1 MYKLLALLVVTLFAF
16 SACGG
21 NDEEEFR
28 VALLAHSP
36 DSILDDGSF
45 NTGAWLGI
53 QRIARTHNLSDSQ
66 VQFFQPRIASDDER
80 INMIRDIV
88 EDWGANVIVMP
99 GHHFVASA
107 YIAQGMFPNT
117 RFILLDAIPQNP
129 AEENVV
135 ASNLIAVQY
144 AEHESGFLA
153 GYAAVMEGYR
163 NLGFTGGIA
172 IPPVQRFGHGFIQ
185 GAEHAASA
193 LGLSHGD
200 VQISYHYFGS
210 FGGDP
215 AFTVRAASWFASG
228 TEVIFTAAGGSN
240 HSVFAAAEDANAS
253 TIGVDSDQS
262 GDSHTVITSAVK
274 GLEASVYALINDYL
288 NNTWV
293 GGRVMIFD
301 AAIDGVGLVMGANNR
316 MSNFTQA
323 QYNNIFAQV
332 ASGAVRVNGSLDM
345 NEILAGLNLVVVNE
359 M

>member
-21 NDEEEFR
+21 DDDYEFR

-53 QRIARTHNLSDSQ
+53 QRIARTHNLSDTQ

-99 GHHFVASA
+99 GHHFQYAA
-107 YIAQGMFPNT
+107 YIAQGMFPDT
-117 RFILLDAIPQNP
+117 HFILLDAAPVGSTGAIAP
-129 AEENVV
+129 
-135 ASNLIAVQY
+135 NLIAVRY

-163 NLGFTGGIA
+163 NLGFTGGMA
-172 IPPVQRFGHGFIQ
+172 IPPVIRFGHGFIQ
-185 GAEHAASA
+185 GAEHAANS
-193 LGLSHGD
+193 LGLAPGD
-200 VQISYHYFGS
+200 VQIAYLYFGQFS
-210 FGGDP
+210 GDP
-215 AFTVRAASWFASG
+215 AFTVMAASLFASG
-228 TEVIFTAAGGSN
+228 TEVIFTAAGGAN
-240 HSVFAAAEDANAS
+240 HSVFAAAEDARAS

-262 GDSHTVITSAVK
+262 GDSNTVITSAVK

-288 NNTWV
+288 NNSWR
-293 GGRVMIFD
+293 GGREIIFD
-301 AAIDGVGLVMGANNR
+301 AAIDGVGLVMGVNNR
-316 MSNFTQA
+316 MRNFTQA
-323 QYNNIFAQV
+323 QYDSLFAQV
-332 ASGAVRVNGSLDM
+332 ASGAVSVNGSLDM
-345 NEILAGLNLVVVNE
+345 NEIRSGLNLVVVNE